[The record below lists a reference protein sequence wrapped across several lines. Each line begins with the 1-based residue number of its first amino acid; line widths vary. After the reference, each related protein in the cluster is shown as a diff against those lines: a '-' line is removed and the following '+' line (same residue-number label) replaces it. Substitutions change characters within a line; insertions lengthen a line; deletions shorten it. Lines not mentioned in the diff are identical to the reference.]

1 MLYLMYCLI
10 VDLCVAFDH
19 MQQYLLIVVQPAL
32 PLATEWTGNAALSM
46 YVGLLGQ
53 TILES
58 SSLA

>member
-32 PLATEWTGNAALSM
+32 SLATEWTGNAALSM